1 MTEVN
6 DAGSNPA
13 SAKSERHEIDRIK
26 GLLREMVRD
35 AERGKTDGFFRSDS
49 GTAMLQ
55 VGKDLLASIDA
66 AVEQELAELTK
77 GGEAR

>member
-1 MTEVN
+1 MAEVK

-35 AERGKTDGFFRSDS
+35 AERGKEGGFF
-49 GTAMLQ
+49 GAGAAPLQ
-55 VGKDLLASIDA
+55 VGRDLLASIDA

>member
-1 MTEVN
+1 MAEVN

-35 AERGKTDGFFRSDS
+35 AERGKEGGFFSDKVLRK
-49 GTAMLQ
+49 T
-55 VGKDLLASIDA
+55 GKDLLASIDA

>member
-13 SAKSERHEIDRIK
+13 SAKSDRHEIDRIK

-35 AERGKTDGFFRSDS
+35 AERGKEGGFF
-49 GTAMLQ
+49 GAGAAPLQ
-55 VGKDLLASIDA
+55 AGKDLLASIDA

>member
-1 MTEVN
+1 MAEVK

-35 AERGKTDGFFRSDS
+35 AERGKEGGFFSDKVLRK
-49 GTAMLQ
+49 T
-55 VGKDLLASIDA
+55 GKDLLASIDA